1 MEDGWG
7 RGSKGES
14 RRRRAGMREEG
25 REDGREGKRDR
36 GEGE

>member
-14 RRRRAGMREEG
+14 RRRRASMREEG
-25 REDGREGKRDR
+25 REEGRKRGD
-36 GEGE
+36 